1 MLIRAIELNVKWVKA
16 RVLSVGVDVL
26 LAIKNTGIAT
36 ASEVQQQAMQTE
48 GIRWVQ
54 RYLNSMVQAGLL
66 YAGKSKFGEAKRY
79 YLTGKAKQLKETNIK
94 PWRLS

>member
-1 MLIRAIELNVKWVKA
+1 MNQENREDMRRNSGGKA

-36 ASEVQQQAMQTE
+36 ALEVQQQAMQTE
-48 GIRWVQ
+48 GIRCVQ

-66 YAGKSKFGEAKRY
+66 YTGKSKLGEAKRST
-79 YLTGKAKQLKETNIK
+79 LPVKQSNY
-94 PWRLS
+94 SG

>member
-1 MLIRAIELNVKWVKA
+1 MNQENREDMHRNSGGKA
-16 RVLSVGVDVL
+16 RVLSVGIDVL

-48 GIRWVQ
+48 GIRCVQ

-66 YAGKSKFGEAKRY
+66 YTGKSKLGEAKRY
-79 YLTGKAKQLKETNIK
+79 YLTGKAKQLFGVKT
-94 PWRLS
+94 